1 MIELL
6 RTNDPVLISFA
17 TSVLLDAG
25 IEHSVADSHM
35 SVIEGSLGI
44 LPSRL
49 LVADDRYGDAQ
60 RLLADAGVS
69 VEA

>member
-49 LVADDRYGDAQ
+49 LVADDRYGDAR